1 MIRKLSL
8 AAVLGAVAVPA
19 MLLSAPA
26 MAADCSATVESTDAM
41 KFTTSSLVVPKSCKD
56 FTVTLKH
63 TGKLPKTVM
72 GHNFVVGKASD
83 IAGINTDG
91 MKAGAAAN
99 YVKAGDARVIAASKV
114 IGGGESTT
122 VKIPVAKLKAGEQY
136 NFVCTFPGHSS
147 IMKGTLTLGG

>member
-8 AAVLGAVAVPA
+8 VAVLGAVAIPA
-19 MLLSAPA
+19 MFLAGPA
-26 MAADCSATVESTDAM
+26 AAATCSATVESTDAM
-41 KFTTSSLVVPKSCKD
+41 KFTTASLVVPSSCKE

-83 IAGINTDG
+83 
-91 MKAGAAAN
+91 
-99 YVKAGDARVIAASKV
+99 VAASKV

-136 NFVCTFPGHSS
+136 NFICTFPGHSS
-147 IMKGTLTLGG
+147 IMKGTLTLGS

>member
-8 AAVLGAVAVPA
+8 AAVLGAVAVPMMFMA
-19 MLLSAPA
+19 SPASAA
-26 MAADCSATVESTDAM
+26 TCSATVESTDAM
-41 KFTTSSLVVPKSCKD
+41 KFTTASLVVPSSCKE

-83 IAGINTDG
+83 VAGINTDG
-91 MKAGAAAN
+91 MKAGADAN

-136 NFVCTFPGHSS
+136 NFICTFPGHSS
-147 IMKGTLTLGG
+147 IMKGTLTLGS